1 MLAALDANGLRE
13 RCLVVYTSDHGDMVG
28 EHGLWWKHVFY
39 EESIR
44 VPLIVSWPGVV
55 AAGRRCANVVSAVDV
70 AATLVDAMDGPP
82 LPGSPGRSLFPLI
95 QDEDALVRS
104 AAAWTD
110 EAFAEYCA
118 DRYVPSEPVFQRMVR
133 SGRWKLVHYHGE
145 RPQLFDLHDDPH
157 ELCDRAGD
165 PACADVRAALT
176 QRVLDGWDADAI
188 ARRLQCQGGR
198 QPPHRSVGALDA
210 ARRHPSL
217 AAAAVDG
224 QTRRARTQETD
235 HATIHRLARRPL
247 PRGVAERLHRRQ
259 RHAGVLLRR
268 SRPAR
273 RRRRARRRGATEPG
287 RGRHLVRAG
296 RGGHA

>member
-1 MLAALDANGLRE
+1 MLAALDANGLRD

-39 EESIR
+39 DESIR

-82 LPGSPGRSLFPLI
+82 LPGSPGRSVLPLI
-95 QDEDALVRS
+95 REES
-104 AAAWTD
+104 ARRAPSEAWTD

-133 SGRWKLVHYHGE
+133 SGRWKLVHYHGD

-157 ELCDRAGD
+157 ELRDRAGD

-176 QRVLDGWDADAI
+176 QRVLGGWDPEAI
-188 ARRLQCQGGR
+188 ARRLNAKQADNR
-198 QPPHRSVGALDA
+198 LIEAWARS
-210 ARRHPSL
+210 
-217 AAAAVDG
+217 
-224 QTRRARTQETD
+224 T
-235 HATIHRLARRPL
+235 
-247 PRGVAERLHRRQ
+247 
-259 RHAGVLLRR
+259 
-268 SRPAR
+268 RPADTHR
-273 RRRRARRRGATEPG
+273 WPLLPSMARLEAPDSGD
-287 RGRHLVRAG
+287 
-296 RGGHA
+296 